1 MRHEQYYTTAVCC
14 ITTYIHP
21 TFVASPHLHFKGGP
35 REATLHIYMWLT
47 TLNEHIKTWKLSI
60 TDLRRTRRR
69 HDVGYNKTPGIKC
82 GLKWPPC
89 VYYIFLPKTCENI
102 VINERSV
109 IWRGE
114 YVLLQG
120 HSFTTA
126 AVIPK
131 FFIGQKL
138 NPKQCLGESH
148 WKSSSHFRVSSTK
161 TDSFK
166 FHDHPIVAPLL
177 CIFYISNRNSD
188 LKGRWKTGQ
197 ISTLLKKNKKNPPIF
212 VLRGIETASFWN

>member
-1 MRHEQYYTTAVCC
+1 MNTSKSGNCPLQTCGEPGDATTWD
-14 ITTYIHP
+14 IT
-21 TFVASPHLHFKGGP
+21 
-35 REATLHIYMWLT
+35 
-47 TLNEHIKTWKLSI
+47 
-60 TDLRRTRRR
+60 
-69 HDVGYNKTPGIKC
+69 KTPGIKC

-212 VLRGIETASFWN
+212 VLRGIETASFRN